1 MPVTNAA
8 LTSPVSFAVLGAGSW
23 GTALAKL
30 LADNGHPT
38 VLWGHDAGH
47 MRQMARSRINARFLP
62 DMVLP
67 ETLEFAFELETALN
81 RTQIPL
87 IAVPSGAFRGLL
99 EQAAALK
106 PAIPRLAWATKGLE
120 ETHHLLLHEVVA
132 EVLGDDVQMA
142 VISGPNF
149 AGEVARGIPTAT
161 TVASND
167 AGFAELMVDCLHNAW
182 FRPYSS
188 SDMVGVQLGGALK
201 NALAI
206 ASGISDGLGF
216 GANTRAALLTR
227 GLAEIMRLATQMGA
241 QPETLTGLAGIGD
254 LILTCTDNQSR
265 NRRLGLLLAS
275 GKSLDEAQA
284 TIGQVVEGVKTA
296 LAAYRLARR
305 QRVDMPIIEQ
315 VYRVLYENVPPSEA
329 VKALLTRETKP
340 ENLVLS
346 ADGPD
351 KRR

>member
-1 MPVTNAA
+1 MPGTKTASKA
-8 LTSPVSFAVLGAGSW
+8 PASFAVMGAGSW

-30 LADNGHPT
+30 LVENGYPT
-38 VLWGHDAGH
+38 VLWGRDS
-47 MRQMARSRINARFLP
+47 RQMKELARSRVNARFLP
-62 DMVLP
+62 DVPLP
-67 ETLEFAFELETALN
+67 EALEFTSTLEAALERAV
-81 RTQIPL
+81 IPL
-87 IAVPSGAFRGLL
+87 VAVPSGAFRALL
-99 EQAAALK
+99 ERIAALAPQVPK
-106 PAIPRLAWATKGLE
+106 IAWATKGLE
-120 ETHHLLLHEVVA
+120 ETKHLLLHQVA
-132 EVLGDDVQMA
+132 MEILGDEVRMA

-149 AGEVARGIPTAT
+149 AGEVARGMPTAT

-167 AGFAELMVDCLHNAW
+167 ARLAELIVGCLHNAW

-216 GANTRAALLTR
+216 GANARAALLTR
-227 GLAEIMRLATQMGA
+227 GLAEIMRLAMQMGA

-275 GKSLDEAQA
+275 GKGLTEAQA
-284 TIGQVVEGVKTA
+284 EIGQVVEGVKTA
-296 LAAYRLARR
+296 QAAYKLAGD
-305 QRVDMPIIEQ
+305 QQVEMPIIEQ
-315 VYRVLYENVPPSEA
+315 VYRMLYEGVSPSEA

-340 ENLVLS
+340 ENI
-346 ADGPD
+346 DFGNP
-351 KRR
+351 